1 MKKNTLYTCVVI
13 FKGVRMSFNYN
24 NMGGMMNGMS
34 GMGMMG
40 GMYGMNSSMN
50 SSGNVWQYYTA
61 KYGCE
66 DCFSH
71 EPNWFELHS
80 KVHHTEHQKA
90 KPNLWQRIL
99 SSLGC

>member
-1 MKKNTLYTCVVI
+1 
-13 FKGVRMSFNYN
+13 MSFNY

-34 GMGMMG
+34 GMGTMNSMSGMMG
-40 GMYGMNSSMN
+40 GMNSG
-50 SSGNVWQYYTA
+50 GNVWQYYTA

-80 KVHHTEHQKA
+80 KVHHVEQQKA
-90 KPNLWQRIL
+90 KPNIWQRFL
-99 SSLGC
+99 NRLGC